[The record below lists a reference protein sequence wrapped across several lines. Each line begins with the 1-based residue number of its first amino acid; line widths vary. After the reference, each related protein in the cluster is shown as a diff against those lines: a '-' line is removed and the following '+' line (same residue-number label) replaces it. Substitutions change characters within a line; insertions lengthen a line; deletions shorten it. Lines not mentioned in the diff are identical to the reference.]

1 MANSY
6 LAWARPRFARLQDG
20 YLNGTYTRA
29 DLANLRNSFKKPCG
43 SDPKASKWS
52 LNGMDYRGYAKP
64 TRMEQASWYAF
75 GLYAYHQQGN
85 QYKPLYKEGER
96 FNKALR
102 ILADTGEDVDEL
114 YRKLL
119 AQLEEGQ
126 DTVLAFITEGDGSIP
141 RTTGAHMLVG
151 REGRI
156 FGTIGGG
163 NLEYQAVLHAQEL
176 VQEKKSEYREYDLGT
191 GEGKGLGMVC
201 GGRVK
206 VCFYFMNGA
215 HGEAESLAQ
224 ALAAQ
229 EQYRSYWIFFA
240 LGGTGIRVLEKE
252 AWEML
257 PAAQEKAGH
266 CRILELDGKTYY
278 AEEFCYDGKVYL
290 FGGGHLAQELVPVLH
305 HLDFCCIVLDDREEY
320 VDKALFPDAGQ
331 TMLVDFTKLD
341 EILSIRKNDYLVIV
355 TRGHRCDADAEAFA
369 LRTGASYIGVV
380 GSRRKTKYV
389 REKLEAQGF
398 TGEQLDSVY
407 APIGIEIGSETPAE
421 IAISIAAQLIQIRS
435 AKTGKRKG
443 AHPALHT

>member
-1 MANSY
+1 M
-6 LAWARPRFARLQDG
+6 
-20 YLNGTYTRA
+20 
-29 DLANLRNSFKKPCG
+29 
-43 SDPKASKWS
+43 
-52 LNGMDYRGYAKP
+52 
-64 TRMEQASWYAF
+64 
-75 GLYAYHQQGN
+75 
-85 QYKPLYKEGER
+85 
-96 FNKALR
+96 
-102 ILADTGEDVDEL
+102 
-114 YRKLL
+114 
-119 AQLEEGQ
+119 
-126 DTVLAFITEGDGSIP
+126 
-141 RTTGAHMLVG
+141 
-151 REGRI
+151 
-156 FGTIGGG
+156 
-163 NLEYQAVLHAQEL
+163 
-176 VQEKKSEYREYDLGT
+176 
-191 GEGKGLGMVC
+191 
-201 GGRVK
+201 
-206 VCFYFMNGA
+206 CFYFMNGA

-229 EQYRSYWIFFA
+229 EQYCSYWIFFA
-240 LGGTGIRVLEKE
+240 LDGTGIRVLEKE

-380 GSRRKTKYV
+380 GSRRKTKSV

>member
-1 MANSY
+1 M
-6 LAWARPRFARLQDG
+6 
-20 YLNGTYTRA
+20 
-29 DLANLRNSFKKPCG
+29 
-43 SDPKASKWS
+43 
-52 LNGMDYRGYAKP
+52 
-64 TRMEQASWYAF
+64 
-75 GLYAYHQQGN
+75 
-85 QYKPLYKEGER
+85 
-96 FNKALR
+96 
-102 ILADTGEDVDEL
+102 
-114 YRKLL
+114 
-119 AQLEEGQ
+119 
-126 DTVLAFITEGDGSIP
+126 
-141 RTTGAHMLVG
+141 
-151 REGRI
+151 
-156 FGTIGGG
+156 
-163 NLEYQAVLHAQEL
+163 
-176 VQEKKSEYREYDLGT
+176 
-191 GEGKGLGMVC
+191 
-201 GGRVK
+201 K

-229 EQYRSYWIFFA
+229 EQYRSYWIFLA
-240 LGGTGIRVLEKE
+240 LDGTGIRVLEKE

>member
-1 MANSY
+1 
-6 LAWARPRFARLQDG
+6 
-20 YLNGTYTRA
+20 
-29 DLANLRNSFKKPCG
+29 
-43 SDPKASKWS
+43 
-52 LNGMDYRGYAKP
+52 
-64 TRMEQASWYAF
+64 ME
-75 GLYAYHQQGN
+75 
-85 QYKPLYKEGER
+85 
-96 FNKALR
+96 
-102 ILADTGEDVDEL
+102 EL
-114 YRKLL
+114 YRILL
-119 AQLEEGQ
+119 ERMERNT
-126 DTVLAFITEGDGSIP
+126 DTVLAFIAEGDGSIP
-141 RTTGAHMLVG
+141 RTTGAYMLVG
-151 REGRI
+151 KEGRI

-163 NLEYQAVLHAQEL
+163 NLEYQAVLHAGEL
-176 VQEKKSEYREYDLGT
+176 LKQKKCEYREYDLGS

-206 VCFYFMNGA
+206 VCFYFVDGSC
-215 HGEAESLAQ
+215 GEQTALTE

-240 LGGTGIRVLEKE
+240 LDGTGIRVLEKE
-252 AWEML
+252 AWELL

-266 CRILELDGKTYY
+266 CRIQELDGKTYY

-341 EILSIRKNDYLVIV
+341 EVLSIQKNDYLVIV

-369 LRTGASYIGVV
+369 LRTDASYIGVV

-389 REKLEAQGF
+389 RDKLEAQGF
-398 TGEQLDSVY
+398 TKEQLDSVY

>member
-1 MANSY
+1 MLLFYEWS
-6 LAWARPRFARLQDG
+6 ARRSRKSGAG
-20 YLNGTYTRA
+20 A
-29 DLANLRNSFKKPCG
+29 CG
-43 SDPKASKWS
+43 AGAVP
-52 LNGMDYRGYAKP
+52 
-64 TRMEQASWYAF
+64 Q
-75 GLYAYHQQGN
+75 
-85 QYKPLYKEGER
+85 
-96 FNKALR
+96 
-102 ILADTGEDVDEL
+102 
-114 YRKLL
+114 LL
-119 AQLEEGQ
+119 
-126 DTVLAFITEGDGSIP
+126 DF
-141 RTTGAHMLVG
+141 
-151 REGRI
+151 
-156 FGTIGGG
+156 
-163 NLEYQAVLHAQEL
+163 
-176 VQEKKSEYREYDLGT
+176 
-191 GEGKGLGMVC
+191 
-201 GGRVK
+201 
-206 VCFYFMNGA
+206 
-215 HGEAESLAQ
+215 
-224 ALAAQ
+224 
-229 EQYRSYWIFFA
+229 FFA
-240 LGGTGIRVLEKE
+240 LDGTGIRVLEKKKRGKCFRRHRKKR
-252 AWEML
+252 AT
-257 PAAQEKAGH
+257 AGFWNWT
-266 CRILELDGKTYY
+266 GKTYY

-443 AHPALHT
+443 AHSALHT

>member
-1 MANSY
+1 MHS
-6 LAWARPRFARLQDG
+6 WKRDRTRFLP
-20 YLNGTYTRA
+20 L
-29 DLANLRNSFKKPCG
+29 S
-43 SDPKASKWS
+43 PK
-52 LNGMDYRGYAKP
+52 
-64 TRMEQASWYAF
+64 
-75 GLYAYHQQGN
+75 
-85 QYKPLYKEGER
+85 
-96 FNKALR
+96 
-102 ILADTGEDVDEL
+102 
-114 YRKLL
+114 
-119 AQLEEGQ
+119 
-126 DTVLAFITEGDGSIP
+126 DGSIP
-141 RTTGAHMLVG
+141 RTTGAYMLVG

-206 VCFYFMNGA
+206 VYFYFMNGA

-229 EQYRSYWIFFA
+229 EQYRSYWIFLRWTEPASACWKKKRGKCFRRHRKKRA
-240 LGGTGIRVLEKE
+240 TAGFWNWTGKRITPRYSATTERFICS
-252 AWEML
+252 
-257 PAAQEKAGH
+257 AAAIWPRNSFR
-266 CRILELDGKTYY
+266 CRIIWI
-278 AEEFCYDGKVYL
+278 
-290 FGGGHLAQELVPVLH
+290 
-305 HLDFCCIVLDDREEY
+305 CCIVLDDREEY

>member
-1 MANSY
+1 MINET
-6 LAWARPRFARLQDG
+6 LAAAEKLE
-20 YLNGTYTRA
+20 
-29 DLANLRNSFKKPCG
+29 S
-43 SDPKASKWS
+43 
-52 LNGMDYRGYAKP
+52 RGVRTQVCKVNELSP
-64 TRMEQASWYAF
+64 
-75 GLYAYHQQGN
+75 
-85 QYKPLYKEGER
+85 
-96 FNKALR
+96 AL
-102 ILADTGEDVDEL
+102 E
-114 YRKLL
+114 
-119 AQLEEGQ
+119 
-126 DTVLAFITEGDGSIP
+126 
-141 RTTGAHMLVG
+141 
-151 REGRI
+151 
-156 FGTIGGG
+156 
-163 NLEYQAVLHAQEL
+163 
-176 VQEKKSEYREYDLGT
+176 
-191 GEGKGLGMVC
+191 
-201 GGRVK
+201 
-206 VCFYFMNGA
+206 
-215 HGEAESLAQ
+215 Q

-240 LGGTGIRVLEKE
+240 LDGTGIRVLEKE

>member
-1 MANSY
+1 MA
-6 LAWARPRFARLQDG
+6 
-20 YLNGTYTRA
+20 
-29 DLANLRNSFKKPCG
+29 
-43 SDPKASKWS
+43 WS
-52 LNGMDYRGYAKP
+52 
-64 TRMEQASWYAF
+64 
-75 GLYAYHQQGN
+75 
-85 QYKPLYKEGER
+85 
-96 FNKALR
+96 
-102 ILADTGEDVDEL
+102 
-114 YRKLL
+114 
-119 AQLEEGQ
+119 
-126 DTVLAFITEGDGSIP
+126 
-141 RTTGAHMLVG
+141 
-151 REGRI
+151 
-156 FGTIGGG
+156 
-163 NLEYQAVLHAQEL
+163 
-176 VQEKKSEYREYDLGT
+176 
-191 GEGKGLGMVC
+191 
-201 GGRVK
+201 
-206 VCFYFMNGA
+206 
-215 HGEAESLAQ
+215 
-224 ALAAQ
+224 AAQ
-229 EQYRSYWIFFA
+229 SEGVLLFYEWSARRSRKSGAGACGAGAVPQLLDFFA
-240 LGGTGIRVLEKE
+240 LDGTGIRVLKKE

>member
-1 MANSY
+1 M
-6 LAWARPRFARLQDG
+6 
-20 YLNGTYTRA
+20 
-29 DLANLRNSFKKPCG
+29 
-43 SDPKASKWS
+43 
-52 LNGMDYRGYAKP
+52 
-64 TRMEQASWYAF
+64 
-75 GLYAYHQQGN
+75 
-85 QYKPLYKEGER
+85 
-96 FNKALR
+96 
-102 ILADTGEDVDEL
+102 DEL

-141 RTTGAHMLVG
+141 RTTGAYMLVG

-229 EQYRSYWIFFA
+229 ERYRSYWIFFA
-240 LGGTGIRVLEKE
+240 LDGTGIRVLEKE

-305 HLDFCCIVLDDREEY
+305 HLDFCCIAPVAACHNHEIII
-320 VDKALFPDAGQ
+320 FPDRKNLVQFRKIHQHGLPGVREQCFVHIFLPVIEYDTAERQSMCAKNWKRRVLPENSSTVSMPRSELRSEARRRRRLQSALPHSSFRSGQ
-331 TMLVDFTKLD
+331 QKPENEKVHIRRF
-341 EILSIRKNDYLVIV
+341 IRKY
-355 TRGHRCDADAEAFA
+355 
-369 LRTGASYIGVV
+369 
-380 GSRRKTKYV
+380 TK
-389 REKLEAQGF
+389 
-398 TGEQLDSVY
+398 
-407 APIGIEIGSETPAE
+407 
-421 IAISIAAQLIQIRS
+421 
-435 AKTGKRKG
+435 
-443 AHPALHT
+443 

>member
-1 MANSY
+1 M
-6 LAWARPRFARLQDG
+6 
-20 YLNGTYTRA
+20 
-29 DLANLRNSFKKPCG
+29 
-43 SDPKASKWS
+43 
-52 LNGMDYRGYAKP
+52 
-64 TRMEQASWYAF
+64 
-75 GLYAYHQQGN
+75 
-85 QYKPLYKEGER
+85 
-96 FNKALR
+96 
-102 ILADTGEDVDEL
+102 DEL

-141 RTTGAHMLVG
+141 RTTGAYMLVG

-176 VQEKKSEYREYDLGT
+176 VQEKKSGYREYDLGT

-206 VCFYFMNGA
+206 VYFYFMNGA

-229 EQYRSYWIFFA
+229 EQYRSYLDFF
-240 LGGTGIRVLEKE
+240 LRWTE
-252 AWEML
+252 
-257 PAAQEKAGH
+257 PASACWKKKRGKCFRRHRKKAGH

>member
-1 MANSY
+1 M
-6 LAWARPRFARLQDG
+6 
-20 YLNGTYTRA
+20 
-29 DLANLRNSFKKPCG
+29 
-43 SDPKASKWS
+43 
-52 LNGMDYRGYAKP
+52 
-64 TRMEQASWYAF
+64 
-75 GLYAYHQQGN
+75 
-85 QYKPLYKEGER
+85 
-96 FNKALR
+96 
-102 ILADTGEDVDEL
+102 
-114 YRKLL
+114 
-119 AQLEEGQ
+119 
-126 DTVLAFITEGDGSIP
+126 
-141 RTTGAHMLVG
+141 
-151 REGRI
+151 
-156 FGTIGGG
+156 
-163 NLEYQAVLHAQEL
+163 
-176 VQEKKSEYREYDLGT
+176 QEKKSEYREYDLGT

-240 LGGTGIRVLEKE
+240 LDGTGIRVLEKE

-443 AHPALHT
+443 AHPAFHT

>member
-1 MANSY
+1 M
-6 LAWARPRFARLQDG
+6 
-20 YLNGTYTRA
+20 
-29 DLANLRNSFKKPCG
+29 
-43 SDPKASKWS
+43 
-52 LNGMDYRGYAKP
+52 
-64 TRMEQASWYAF
+64 
-75 GLYAYHQQGN
+75 
-85 QYKPLYKEGER
+85 
-96 FNKALR
+96 
-102 ILADTGEDVDEL
+102 DEL

-141 RTTGAHMLVG
+141 RTTGAYMLVG

-229 EQYRSYWIFFA
+229 EQYRSYW
-240 LGGTGIRVLEKE
+240 
-252 AWEML
+252 
-257 PAAQEKAGH
+257 
-266 CRILELDGKTYY
+266 ILELDGKTYY

>member
-1 MANSY
+1 M
-6 LAWARPRFARLQDG
+6 
-20 YLNGTYTRA
+20 
-29 DLANLRNSFKKPCG
+29 
-43 SDPKASKWS
+43 
-52 LNGMDYRGYAKP
+52 
-64 TRMEQASWYAF
+64 
-75 GLYAYHQQGN
+75 
-85 QYKPLYKEGER
+85 
-96 FNKALR
+96 
-102 ILADTGEDVDEL
+102 DEL

-141 RTTGAHMLVG
+141 RTTGAYMLVG

-229 EQYRSYWIFFA
+229 ERYRSYWIFLRWTEPA
-240 LGGTGIRVLEKE
+240 SACWKRSVGNASGGTG
-252 AWEML
+252 
-257 PAAQEKAGH
+257 KAGH

>member
-1 MANSY
+1 
-6 LAWARPRFARLQDG
+6 
-20 YLNGTYTRA
+20 
-29 DLANLRNSFKKPCG
+29 
-43 SDPKASKWS
+43 
-52 LNGMDYRGYAKP
+52 
-64 TRMEQASWYAF
+64 ME
-75 GLYAYHQQGN
+75 
-85 QYKPLYKEGER
+85 
-96 FNKALR
+96 
-102 ILADTGEDVDEL
+102 EL
-114 YRKLL
+114 YRILL
-119 AQLEEGQ
+119 ERMERNT

-141 RTTGAHMLVG
+141 RTTGAYMLVG
-151 REGRI
+151 KEGRI

-163 NLEYQAVLHAQEL
+163 NLEYQAVLHAGEL
-176 VQEKKSEYREYDLGT
+176 LAQKKCEYREYDLGS

-206 VCFYFMNGA
+206 VCFYFVDGSC
-215 HGEAESLAQ
+215 GEQTALTE

-240 LGGTGIRVLEKE
+240 LDGTGIRVLEKE
-252 AWEML
+252 AWELL

-266 CRILELDGKTYY
+266 CRILELDKKTYY

-341 EILSIRKNDYLVIV
+341 EVLSIQKNDYLVIV
-355 TRGHRCDADAEAFA
+355 TRGHWCDADAEAFA
-369 LRTGASYIGVV
+369 LRTDASYIGVV

-389 REKLEAQGF
+389 RDKLEAQGF
-398 TGEQLDSVY
+398 TKEQLDSVY

>member
-1 MANSY
+1 
-6 LAWARPRFARLQDG
+6 
-20 YLNGTYTRA
+20 
-29 DLANLRNSFKKPCG
+29 
-43 SDPKASKWS
+43 
-52 LNGMDYRGYAKP
+52 
-64 TRMEQASWYAF
+64 ME
-75 GLYAYHQQGN
+75 
-85 QYKPLYKEGER
+85 
-96 FNKALR
+96 
-102 ILADTGEDVDEL
+102 EL
-114 YRKLL
+114 YRILL
-119 AQLEEGQ
+119 ERMERNT

-141 RTTGAHMLVG
+141 RTTGAYMLVG
-151 REGRI
+151 KEGRI

-163 NLEYQAVLHAQEL
+163 NLEYQAVLHAGELL
-176 VQEKKSEYREYDLGT
+176 VQKKCEYREYDLGS

-240 LGGTGIRVLEKE
+240 LDGTGIRVLEKE
-252 AWEML
+252 AWELL

-266 CRILELDGKTYY
+266 CRIQELDGKTYY

-320 VDKALFPDAGQ
+320 VNPALFPEAEQ
-331 TMLVDFTKLD
+331 TKLVDFTKLD
-341 EILSIRKNDYLVIV
+341 EVLSIQKNDYLVIV

-369 LRTGASYIGVV
+369 LRTDASYIGVV

-389 REKLEAQGF
+389 RDKLEAQGF
-398 TGEQLDSVY
+398 TKEQLDSVY

>member
-1 MANSY
+1 MKE
-6 LAWARPRFARLQDG
+6 R
-20 YLNGTYTRA
+20 T
-29 DLANLRNSFKKPCG
+29 
-43 SDPKASKWS
+43 
-52 LNGMDYRGYAKP
+52 AK
-64 TRMEQASWYAF
+64 Q
-75 GLYAYHQQGN
+75 
-85 QYKPLYKEGER
+85 K
-96 FNKALR
+96 
-102 ILADTGEDVDEL
+102 
-114 YRKLL
+114 
-119 AQLEEGQ
+119 
-126 DTVLAFITEGDGSIP
+126 
-141 RTTGAHMLVG
+141 
-151 REGRI
+151 
-156 FGTIGGG
+156 
-163 NLEYQAVLHAQEL
+163 
-176 VQEKKSEYREYDLGT
+176 
-191 GEGKGLGMVC
+191 
-201 GGRVK
+201 
-206 VCFYFMNGA
+206 
-215 HGEAESLAQ
+215 SLAQ

-240 LGGTGIRVLEKE
+240 LDGTGIRVLEKE

-266 CRILELDGKTYY
+266 CLDSGTGRETYY

-389 REKLEAQGF
+389 QRKNWKLQGF

-421 IAISIAAQLIQIRS
+421 IAISMPHSSFRSGQQKPENEKVHIRRFI
-435 AKTGKRKG
+435 RKY
-443 AHPALHT
+443 TK

>member
-1 MANSY
+1 MDELTGNCLHSWKRDRTRFLPLSPKGTAPFRARRAPICWSAGKDGFSELSAAETWNIRRFCMRRSWCRRRKVNTENTISEPERGRG
-6 LAWARPRFARLQDG
+6 LAW
-20 YLNGTYTRA
+20 
-29 DLANLRNSFKKPCG
+29 S
-43 SDPKASKWS
+43 
-52 LNGMDYRGYAKP
+52 
-64 TRMEQASWYAF
+64 
-75 GLYAYHQQGN
+75 
-85 QYKPLYKEGER
+85 
-96 FNKALR
+96 
-102 ILADTGEDVDEL
+102 
-114 YRKLL
+114 
-119 AQLEEGQ
+119 
-126 DTVLAFITEGDGSIP
+126 
-141 RTTGAHMLVG
+141 
-151 REGRI
+151 
-156 FGTIGGG
+156 
-163 NLEYQAVLHAQEL
+163 
-176 VQEKKSEYREYDLGT
+176 
-191 GEGKGLGMVC
+191 
-201 GGRVK
+201 
-206 VCFYFMNGA
+206 
-215 HGEAESLAQ
+215 
-224 ALAAQ
+224 AAQ
-229 EQYRSYWIFFA
+229 SEGVLLFYEWSARRSRKSGAGTCGAGAVPQLLDFFA
-240 LGGTGIRVLEKE
+240 LDGTGIRVLEKE

>member
-1 MANSY
+1 
-6 LAWARPRFARLQDG
+6 
-20 YLNGTYTRA
+20 
-29 DLANLRNSFKKPCG
+29 
-43 SDPKASKWS
+43 
-52 LNGMDYRGYAKP
+52 
-64 TRMEQASWYAF
+64 ME
-75 GLYAYHQQGN
+75 
-85 QYKPLYKEGER
+85 
-96 FNKALR
+96 
-102 ILADTGEDVDEL
+102 EL
-114 YRKLL
+114 YRILL
-119 AQLEEGQ
+119 ERMERNT

-141 RTTGAHMLVG
+141 RTTGAYMLVG
-151 REGRI
+151 KEGRI

-163 NLEYQAVLHAQEL
+163 NLEYQAVLHAGEL
-176 VQEKKSEYREYDLGT
+176 LAQKKCEYREYDLGS

-206 VCFYFMNGA
+206 VCFYFVDGSC
-215 HGEAESLAQ
+215 GEQTALTE

-240 LGGTGIRVLEKE
+240 LDGTGIRVLEKE
-252 AWEML
+252 AWELL

-266 CRILELDGKTYY
+266 CRILELDEKTYY

-341 EILSIRKNDYLVIV
+341 EVLSIQKNDYLVIV
-355 TRGHRCDADAEAFA
+355 TRGHWCDADAEAFA
-369 LRTGASYIGVV
+369 LRTDASYIGVV

-389 REKLEAQGF
+389 RDKLEAQGF
-398 TGEQLDSVY
+398 TKEQLDSVY

-443 AHPALHT
+443 AHPALHM

>member
-1 MANSY
+1 M
-6 LAWARPRFARLQDG
+6 
-20 YLNGTYTRA
+20 
-29 DLANLRNSFKKPCG
+29 
-43 SDPKASKWS
+43 
-52 LNGMDYRGYAKP
+52 
-64 TRMEQASWYAF
+64 
-75 GLYAYHQQGN
+75 
-85 QYKPLYKEGER
+85 
-96 FNKALR
+96 
-102 ILADTGEDVDEL
+102 DEL

-119 AQLEEGQ
+119 AQLEEGH

-141 RTTGAHMLVG
+141 RTTGAYMLVG

-240 LGGTGIRVLEKE
+240 LDGTGIRVLEKE

-290 FGGGHLAQELVPVLH
+290 FG
-305 HLDFCCIVLDDREEY
+305 CIIWISAVSYSMTGRN
-320 VDKALFPDAGQ
+320 
-331 TMLVDFTKLD
+331 MWTKHCSRTPGRPCWW
-341 EILSIRKNDYLVIV
+341 ILRNW
-355 TRGHRCDADAEAFA
+355 TRFFRSGKM
-369 LRTGASYIGVV
+369 I
-380 GSRRKTKYV
+380 
-389 REKLEAQGF
+389 
-398 TGEQLDSVY
+398 
-407 APIGIEIGSETPAE
+407 
-421 IAISIAAQLIQIRS
+421 IS
-435 AKTGKRKG
+435 
-443 AHPALHT
+443 

>member
-1 MANSY
+1 M
-6 LAWARPRFARLQDG
+6 
-20 YLNGTYTRA
+20 
-29 DLANLRNSFKKPCG
+29 
-43 SDPKASKWS
+43 
-52 LNGMDYRGYAKP
+52 
-64 TRMEQASWYAF
+64 
-75 GLYAYHQQGN
+75 
-85 QYKPLYKEGER
+85 
-96 FNKALR
+96 
-102 ILADTGEDVDEL
+102 DEL

-141 RTTGAHMLVG
+141 RTTGAYMLVG

-176 VQEKKSEYREYDLGT
+176 VQEKKSEYRKYDLGT

-240 LGGTGIRVLEKE
+240 LDGTGIRVLEKE
-252 AWEML
+252 AWERL

-266 CRILELDGKTYY
+266 CRILELDKKTYY

-320 VDKALFPDAGQ
+320 VDKALFPDAEQ
-331 TMLVDFTKLD
+331 TMLVDFAKLD
-341 EILSIRKNDYLVIV
+341 EVLSIQKNDYLVIV

-369 LRTGASYIGVV
+369 LRTDASYIGVV

-389 REKLEAQGF
+389 RDKLEAQGF
-398 TGEQLDSVY
+398 TKEQLDSVH

-443 AHPALHT
+443 AHPALHM